1 MASII
6 RLASE
11 SDASAVAAIY
21 RPIVE
26 ATATSFELQPPSDA
40 EMRERITDTLRSH
53 AWLVFEQRGEV
64 AAYAYGTRHRS
75 RPAYEWSV
83 ETSVLFMNDFVGRAS
98 DARCTSHFSLSYR
111 CKGTSL
117 RLPELSFRMRRV
129 SLCTNAS
136 ASRRSASIAESA
148 TSSVRGTTW
157 VGGNHP

>member
-40 EMRERITDTLRSH
+40 EMRERITDTLGSH
-53 AWLVFEQRGEV
+53 AWLVFEHRGEV

-83 ETSVLFMNDFVGRAS
+83 DTSVYVHERFRGQGVGR
-98 DARCTSHFSLSYR
+98 SLYQ
-111 CKGTSL
+111 SL
-117 RLPELSFRMRRV
+117 LAVLSLQGYVTAFAGRSFRMRRV
-129 SLCTNAS
+129 SLCTNVS

-148 TSSVRGTTW
+148 TSSVRGTT
-157 VGGNHP
+157 